1 MGTIAGT
8 TAEVMSGV
16 VTTGSISSTVQLD
29 YDRGTAHK
37 TYEPPA
43 WVRALYLRGPE

>member
-16 VTTGSISSTVQLD
+16 VTTGSISSTGASVEV
-29 YDRGTAHK
+29 A
-37 TYEPPA
+37 P
-43 WVRALYLRGPE
+43 

>member
-16 VTTGSISSTVQLD
+16 VTTGSISSTVELD
-29 YDRGTAHK
+29 YDQGTAHK
-37 TYEPPA
+37 TYQPPA
-43 WVRALYLRGPE
+43 